1 MDAGKRERYD
11 MLKLYGFPASNYFNM
26 VKMALMEKDAPY
38 KEVRVYTGQS
48 EDFLAKSAMGKIP
61 CLETPDGF
69 LTETSV
75 ILEYIEEAV
84 DGPSFFPVDAFARA
98 RARELLKYSEL
109 YLELPA
115 RRCFGE
121 AFFGTGPVADEVK
134 DNVRPILEKGC
145 RAIQRLGRFSPYLA
159 GDDIS
164 YADFVFMHSFPN
176 AAAVAK
182 IVFDWNLNDALP
194 EAAKLLERLQ
204 QRPVAIKVAEDA
216 KNGMREFREAYGMKG

>member
-1 MDAGKRERYD
+1 

-26 VKMALMEKDAPY
+26 VKMALMEKGAPY
-38 KEVRVYTGQS
+38 EEVRVYTGQS
-48 EDFLAKSAMGKIP
+48 EDFLVKSAMGKIP

-75 ILEYIEEAV
+75 ILEYIEDAV
-84 DGPSFFPVDAFARA
+84 DGPSFYPTDAFARA

-115 RRCFGE
+115 RRCYGE
-121 AFFGTGPVADEVK
+121 AFFGTGPVSDEVK
-134 DNVRPILEKGC
+134 ENVRPVLERGC
-145 RAIQRLGRFSPYLA
+145 RAIQRLGGFSPYLA
-159 GDDIS
+159 GDDVS

-182 IVFDWNLNDALP
+182 IVFGWNLNDALP
-194 EAAKLLERLQ
+194 EAAKLLGRLN

-216 KNGMREFREAYGMKG
+216 KNGMKEFRDAYGMKG

>member
-1 MDAGKRERYD
+1 

-26 VKMALMEKDAPY
+26 VKMALMEKGAPY
-38 KEVRVYTGQS
+38 EEVRVYTGQS

-75 ILEYIEEAV
+75 ILEYIEDAV
-84 DGPSFFPVDAFARA
+84 EGPSFYPAYAFARA

-115 RRCFGE
+115 RRCYGE
-121 AFFGTGPVADEVK
+121 AFFGTGPVSDEVK
-134 DNVRPILEKGC
+134 ANVRPILEKGC
-145 RAIQRLGRFSPYLA
+145 RAIQRLGRFSPHLA
-159 GDDIS
+159 GDDVS

-194 EAAKLLERLQ
+194 EAAKLLERLS

>member
-1 MDAGKRERYD
+1 

-26 VKMALMEKDAPY
+26 VKMALMEKGAPY
-38 KEVRVYTGQS
+38 EEVRVYTGQS

-75 ILEYIEEAV
+75 ILEYIEDAV
-84 DGPSFFPVDAFARA
+84 DGPSFYPAGAFARA

-115 RRCFGE
+115 RRCYGE
-121 AFFGTGPVADEVK
+121 AFFGTGPVSDEVK
-134 DNVRPILEKGC
+134 DTVRPILERGC

-159 GDDIS
+159 GDDVS

-176 AAAVAK
+176 AAAVAR
-182 IVFDWNLNDALP
+182 IVFDWNLNDPLP
-194 EAAKLLERLQ
+194 EAAKLLERLG

-216 KNGMREFREAYGMKG
+216 QNGMQEFRDAYGMKG